1 MNKESEIRLEKL
13 AKLKALGIN
22 PFAYEFRG
30 ATAVKAITDNF
41 QETTPAQQGAPAGPP
56 QVTTAAGRILSIRS
70 HGKAAFMDL
79 RDKTGKVQIYIKKDK
94 ISQRDYQI
102 YELLDIGDIIGV
114 KGQLFKTRTGEVT
127 IMAETLTFLTKAL
140 LPLPEKWHGL
150 QDVNLRYRQR
160 YVDMIAAPEVQQTFM
175 TRSAIIKAI
184 RAYMDAQGFMEV
196 ETPMMH
202 PIPGGA
208 AARPFITHH
217 NTLDMDLYLRIAPE
231 LYLKRLLVGGLERV
245 YEINR
250 NFRNEGMSVKHN
262 PEFTMM
268 EAYQAYGDYNDMMDL
283 TEGVIVHAAR
293 NVYDSLR
300 HSCESRNPDHSSELD
315 SRLHGN
321 DNQGLKIQYDNQE
334 IDLTP
339 PWKRAPYMEL
349 FKQYCGV
356 DWHDQPAVIA
366 KAKALNIPLI
376 DQLPNN
382 PIPRSF
388 EHIAGDLFEKLV
400 EPNLTGPIFIT
411 DYPLAICP
419 LTKAKRDN
427 PELAERF
434 ELFISKMELANAFSE
449 LNNPLDQKERFECQ
463 LKNKAEGMVSID
475 EDYVNALMHGMPPA
489 GGLGIGID
497 RLIMLLTNSPSI
509 RDVILFPTLRNT

>member
-1 MNKESEIRLEKL
+1 MEKL
-13 AKLKALGIN
+13 AKLNALGVN
-22 PFAYEFRG
+22 PFAYEFRNI
-30 ATAVKAITDNF
+30 TPVKTIIAEF
-41 QETTPAQQGAPAGPP
+41 QETASP
-56 QVTTAAGRILSIRS
+56 QVTTTAGRIISIRS
-70 HGKAAFMDL
+70 HGKACFIDL

-94 ISQRDYQI
+94 ISERDYQI

-127 IMAETLTFLTKAL
+127 ILVEALTFLTKAL

-160 YVDMIAAPEVQQTFM
+160 YVDMIASSEVQKTFIL
-175 TRSAIIKAI
+175 RSAIIKSI

-250 NFRNEGMSVKHN
+250 NFRNEGISVQHN
-262 PEFTMM
+262 PEFTML

-283 TEGVIVHAAR
+283 TEGVITDVAKQILP
-293 NVYDSLR
+293 S
-300 HSCESRNPDHSSELD
+300 
-315 SRLHGN
+315 
-321 DNQGLKIQYDNQE
+321 LKITYDNQE

-339 PWKRAPYMEL
+339 PWKRAPYMDL

-356 DWHDQPAVIA
+356 DWHDQNAVIA
-366 KAKALNIPLI
+366 KAKTLEIPI
-376 DQLPNN
+376 DSKKPYE
-382 PIPRSF
+382 F
-388 EHIAGDLFEKLV
+388 VAGDLFEKLV
-400 EPNLTGPIFIT
+400 EPHLNGPIFIT

-419 LTKAKRDN
+419 LTKVKRDN
-427 PELAERF
+427 PELSGALATRDHEHPKGRSELAERF
-434 ELFISKMELANAFSE
+434 ELFISRMELANAFSE
-449 LNNPLDQKERFECQ
+449 LNNPLEQKERFECQ

-497 RLIMLLTNSPSI
+497 RLVMILTNSPSI
-509 RDVILFPTLRNT
+509 RDVILFPTLRGV

>member
-13 AKLKALGIN
+13 DKLKALGIN
-22 PFAYEFRG
+22 PFAYEFRNNTPIKDIV
-30 ATAVKAITDNF
+30 ANF
-41 QETTPAQQGAPAGPP
+41 QETTPP
-56 QVTTAAGRILSIRS
+56 QVTTAAGRILSIRA

-79 RDKTGKVQIYIKKDK
+79 RDKTGKIQIYIKKDK
-94 ISQRDYQI
+94 VSELNYQI

-160 YVDMIAAPEVQQTFM
+160 YVDMIASPEVQQTFM

-250 NFRNEGMSVKHN
+250 NFRNEGISVKHN

-293 NVYDSLR
+293 HILAVSPVTLMAPTATEGSPKNRDS
-300 HSCESRNPDHSSELD
+300 SPDSN
-315 SRLHGN
+315 RGQN
-321 DNQGLKIQYDNQE
+321 DNINLKITFDNQE

-349 FKQYCGV
+349 FLQYCGV

-366 KAKALNIPLI
+366 KAKALAIPI
-376 DQLPNN
+376 DPKKAYE
-382 PIPRSF
+382 F
-388 EHIAGDLFEKLV
+388 VAGDLFEKLV

>member
-13 AKLKALGIN
+13 DKLKALGIN
-22 PFAYEFRG
+22 PFAYEFRNNTPIKDIV
-30 ATAVKAITDNF
+30 ANF
-41 QETTPAQQGAPAGPP
+41 QETTPP
-56 QVTTAAGRILSIRS
+56 QVTTAAGRILSIRA

-79 RDKTGKVQIYIKKDK
+79 RDKTGKIQIYIKKDK
-94 ISQRDYQI
+94 VSELNYQI

-160 YVDMIAAPEVQQTFM
+160 YVDMIASPEVQQTFM

-250 NFRNEGMSVKHN
+250 NFRNEGISVKHN

-283 TEGVIVHAAR
+283 TEGVITSVAKQILP
-293 NVYDSLR
+293 S
-300 HSCESRNPDHSSELD
+300 
-315 SRLHGN
+315 
-321 DNQGLKIQYDNQE
+321 LKITFDNQE

-349 FKQYCGV
+349 FLQYCGV
-356 DWHDQPAVIA
+356 DWHDQPAVMA
-366 KAKALNIPLI
+366 KAKALEIPI
-376 DQLPNN
+376 DPKKAYE
-382 PIPRSF
+382 F
-388 EHIAGDLFEKLV
+388 VAGDLFEKLV

-427 PELAERF
+427 SELAERF

>member
-1 MNKESEIRLEKL
+1 MNKEYEIRLEKL
-13 AKLKALGIN
+13 AKLKALGVN
-22 PFAYEFRG
+22 PFAYEFRNI
-30 ATAVKAITDNF
+30 TPVKDIIANF
-41 QETTPAQQGAPAGPP
+41 QETTPP
-56 QVTTAAGRILSIRS
+56 QNSTTAGRIISIRS
-70 HGKAAFMDL
+70 HGKACFMDL
-79 RDKTGKVQIYIKKDK
+79 RDRTGKIQIYIKKGQV
-94 ISQRDYQI
+94 SERDYKI
-102 YELLDIGDIIGV
+102 YELLDIGDIIGA
-114 KGQLFKTRTGEVT
+114 KGQLFKTKTGEVT
-127 IMAETLTFLTKAL
+127 IMVEALTFLTKAL

-160 YVDMIAAPEVQQTFM
+160 YVDMIASPEVQKTFM
-175 TRSAIIKAI
+175 ARSAIVKHI
-184 RAYMDAQGFMEV
+184 REYMDARGFMEV

-250 NFRNEGMSVKHN
+250 NFRNEGISVQHN

-268 EAYQAYGDYNDMMDL
+268 EAYQAYADYNDMMDL
-283 TEGVIVHAAR
+283 TEGVITSVAKQILP
-293 NVYDSLR
+293 S
-300 HSCESRNPDHSSELD
+300 
-315 SRLHGN
+315 
-321 DNQGLKIQYDNQE
+321 LKIKYDNNA

-339 PWKRAPYMEL
+339 PWKRTPYMEL
-349 FKQYCGV
+349 FKQYCGI
-356 DWHDQPAVIA
+356 DWHDQAAVIA
-366 KAKALNIPLI
+366 KAKALQIPV
-376 DQLPNN
+376 DPKT
-382 PIPRSF
+382 PY
-388 EHIAGDLFEKLV
+388 EHVAGDLFEKLV

-419 LTKAKRDN
+419 LAKAKRDN

-463 LKNKAEGMVSID
+463 LRNKAEGMVSID
-475 EDYVNALMHGMPPA
+475 EDYVNALMHAMPPA

-497 RLIMLLTNSPSI
+497 RLVMILTNSPSI

>member
-1 MNKESEIRLEKL
+1 MEKL
-13 AKLKALGIN
+13 AKLKALGVN
-22 PFAYEFRG
+22 PFAYEFRNI
-30 ATAVKAITDNF
+30 TPVKDVVANF
-41 QETTPAQQGAPAGPP
+41 QETTPP
-56 QVTTAAGRILSIRS
+56 QITTTAGRIISIRS

-94 ISQRDYQI
+94 VSELDYQI

-114 KGQLFKTRTGEVT
+114 NGQLFKTRTGEVT

-160 YVDMIAAPEVQQTFM
+160 YVDMIASPEVQKTFM
-175 TRSAIIKAI
+175 MRSAIIKSI

-250 NFRNEGMSVKHN
+250 SFRNEGISVKHN

-283 TEGVIVHAAR
+283 TEGVVT
-293 NVYDSLR
+293 NVAKQILPS
-300 HSCESRNPDHSSELD
+300 
-315 SRLHGN
+315 
-321 DNQGLKIQYDNQE
+321 LKITFDNQE

-349 FKQYCGV
+349 FLQYCGV
-356 DWHDQPAVIA
+356 DWHDQPAVMA
-366 KAKALNIPLI
+366 KAKALQIPI
-376 DQLPNN
+376 DPKATY
-382 PIPRSF
+382 

-400 EPNLTGPIFIT
+400 EPNLVGPIFIT

-475 EDYVNALMHGMPPA
+475 DDYVNALMHAMPPA

-497 RLIMLLTNSPSI
+497 RLVMLLTNSPSI